1 MTIVTE
7 GDPAAPAYV
16 FLHGWPETPH
26 CWREV
31 MHLAAAE
38 GNFAVALDLLDLTR
52 RATSSHT
59 TTAAANTIEASHT
72 TAAANTIEASHTT
85 AAANTIEASHTTA
98 AANTIEASH
107 TTAGNNTTANH
118 NADAGNSIDASHTN
132 TAGSGVSHDA
142 DAGNSTNASHATDST
157 DANESAAGTKAAPA
171 NETKADPAGGTNGA
185 QAAGTKAALAA
196 AVREALQPL
205 GLSDITLVG
214 HDCGGMVTFAYLR
227 AYGQELRRAVI
238 MNTVVPGVE
247 PWEEVRRNPYIW
259 HFGLHAVPGL
269 PELLV
274 RGHERAYFDYFYD
287 ILSPEPSAVP
297 DEARAVYAA
306 AYAAPGALEAGFS
319 WYRAFPADAAANAGA
334 VDVRTPL
341 LYLRGEFEG
350 GDIAAYA
357 AGLRAAGVRDVAT
370 GVIEGAGHF
379 APDQA
384 PAEVWRLITER

>member
-7 GDPAAPAYV
+7 GDPTAPAYV

-31 MHLAAAE
+31 MHLAAAD
-38 GNFAVALDLLDLTR
+38 GNFAVALDLLNLTR

-59 TTAAANTIEASHT
+59 SIAAANNIEAGHTTATGRGTDASHNAAAGSGIDASYNAAASHNTTAGNSTDASHT
-72 TAAANTIEASHTT
+72 TTAVSGASH
-85 AAANTIEASHTTA
+85 
-98 AANTIEASH
+98 
-107 TTAGNNTTANH
+107 
-118 NADAGNSIDASHTN
+118 NAH
-132 TAGSGVSHDA
+132 
-142 DAGNSTNASHATDST
+142 AGNSTNASPATDST
-157 DANESAAGTKAAPA
+157 DANESAAETKADPA
-171 NETKADPAGGTNGA
+171 NETQADPAGGTNGA
-185 QAAGTKAALAA
+185 PADGSKAALAA

-205 GLSDITLVG
+205 GLTDITLVG

-287 ILSPEPSAVP
+287 VLSPEPSAVP

-319 WYRAFPADAAANAGA
+319 WYRAFPADAADNAGA
-334 VDVRTPL
+334 IDVRTPL
-341 LYLRGEFEG
+341 LYLRGELEG

-357 AGLRAAGVRDVAT
+357 AGFRAAGVRDVAT

-379 APDQA
+379 TPDQA
-384 PAEVWRLITER
+384 PAEVWRLITAR